1 MTMKKEVNI
10 LLFSAFLQSCTPIAD
25 CKNEL
30 IYAQS
35 NSDNTRHLYA
45 FTRNCGTTTSESIQ
59 LSLFNKNISLDDIE
73 GGNIFIADGK
83 PTLESYKEAIS
94 IKWIDKKA
102 LEVQFDKTLRVFK
115 KDTVW
120 NNIRIRYL
128 LK

>member
-1 MTMKKEVNI
+1 MIMKKEINL
-10 LLFSAFLQSCTPIAD
+10 LLFLALLQSCIPISD

-35 NSDNTRHLYA
+35 NNDNTKHLFA
-45 FTRNCGTTTSESIQ
+45 FTRNCGATTSESIQ
-59 LSLFNKNISLDDIE
+59 LSLFNKTINLDDIE

-120 NNIRIRYL
+120 NDIRIRYL